1 MQCRLYRIFKVEM
14 QRIPAPVVSR
24 PERLPLGDSNLSWEQ
39 FQAFCC
45 DFVCKYTGVD
55 LCHHYGK
62 AGDIQNGIDLYV
74 DLPNGERWAFQVRQ
88 VEKFTKGDAEKSIAA
103 TSYRAVRYYFLLSCE
118 ATKAVRDV
126 CDANGWE
133 LWDVRDISGKV
144 RDLDLETARTLVETH
159 FGSAWRK
166 NFLGLTDLSPFL
178 STEEFF
184 RHLSNPQ
191 RLFNH
196 SWDLVGRAVN
206 LKQLHEFISSED
218 QHIAILP
225 GRGGIGKSKIL
236 QEFGKAHDA
245 TGETPLV
252 RFLVEGVNVGTNLD
266 GLPARESVIVV
277 DDAHR
282 RDDLSTLL
290 ALARQRALRT
300 KLILACR
307 PHAVDRLRSIVIQN
321 RYDSRELI
329 VADELKELSKT
340 DVRELARQSLAT
352 EHQHLAEQLAA
363 ATWDCPLITVVAG
376 RLLSE
381 KSLDPRLLE
390 RNEEFRDAVLSK
402 FYDEIVGKIGDALEP
417 VHCQS
422 LLRVIAALSPINKAD
437 ETILETCAKFL
448 RIDRVSLVE
457 SLGILESAGI
467 LLRRGNTLRI
477 TPDVLADHILH
488 RACQTPQGAKTGY
501 AETVFETFGPVCPAA
516 VLRNLAELDWRISQA
531 DGAESDLLNEVWHNI
546 EEEFKSANNAGR
558 SHILDLLS
566 EVAYY
571 QPRRIMSLVEYA
583 IQNPTSTPDDPQY
596 TALNLFSHERLLY
609 KLPPLLREMSY
620 TLEYLPRC
628 CDLLWQLGRDD
639 DRRLN
644 SHPDHAIRILEDLA
658 TYDIGK
664 PVSLNDAVLRSV
676 QRWLQDPA
684 VHNHV
689 YSPLHIVDP
698 MLAKTGHSSRGDG
711 MSVALT
717 PFHVSRKNTQ
727 QIRREALDLISNC
740 AKSENPRVALR
751 AIESLGTALHEPI
764 AYLSMTISPEDK
776 ERWLPDQF
784 DVINRLH
791 AAAQSTDDPLIHLK
805 VIEQVRWTANRG
817 STESLKE
824 AAQELIDSIPKSF
837 RLTLTKFLIDSYD
850 EEAYL
855 YDEDVEDWQRKE
867 QEKLN
872 IRITAS
878 TQFVTLHPDA
888 ADGVAVLSQMLRDI
902 IEAGVDPQPMLFLH
916 AFSLSYP
923 EYGFGMCEE
932 LIRTELGRIDSFFGN
947 LLFNLRQSDR
957 ERTLKIVE
965 SALRTN
971 RSVLHRGV
979 AFTYRNWAGT
989 SDFNDEELDVLQ
1001 RLLGSADEVTKYH
1014 AMKAL
1019 PGVARFRPLGAIGMA
1034 VAIDVGNSRVL
1045 AKGLCEI
1052 FYPKLGIPRDTLT
1065 ESDIQA
1071 LLAKLEN
1078 VNEIDGHEVS
1088 KFLSYSAK
1096 RSPQAVIR
1104 LILARLDRFDAN
1116 HDREYRP
1123 LLYGGLNEDLTGV
1136 VQSTEYEEILRQV
1149 RDRAVVKRWSGHLW
1163 LPKFFRQI
1171 SESFGAAC
1179 LKILNEWIDSE
1190 DEDKIEGAASLVS
1203 DAYANFVFREQEF
1216 VENLLNRASAISDRC
1231 YQRVALHLNGSA
1243 NSEVRTSRV
1252 GSPAPQEISV
1262 RDRAREAT
1270 SKFVSG
1276 SPAHRFYQALA
1287 DEAEASIR
1295 NGLARDEEYLS

>member
-1 MQCRLYRIFKVEM
+1 M

-39 FQAFCC
+39 FQAFCR
-45 DFVCKYTGVD
+45 DFVCKYTAVD

-88 VEKFTKGDAEKSIAA
+88 VEKFTKGDAEKSITA
-103 TSYRAVRYYFLLSCE
+103 TSYKAVRYYFLLSCE

-126 CDANGWE
+126 CDAHGWE

-166 NFLGLTDLSPFL
+166 EFLGLTDLSPFL

-206 LKQLHEFISSED
+206 LKKLHEFIASED
-218 QHIAILP
+218 QRIAILP

-236 QEFGKAHDA
+236 QEFGRAHDA

-307 PHAVDRLRSIVIQN
+307 PHAVRRLRSIVIQN
-321 RYDSRELI
+321 RFDSRELI

-340 DVRELARQSLAT
+340 DVTELARQSLAT
-352 EHQHLAEQLAA
+352 EHQHLAEQLAE

-381 KSLDPRLLE
+381 KSLEPRLLE

-422 LLRVIAALSPINKAD
+422 LLRVIAALSPINTAE
-437 ETILETCAKFL
+437 ETILETFAKFL
-448 RIDRVSLVE
+448 GVDQVSLVE

-501 AETVFETFGPVCPAA
+501 AEKVFETFGPVCPSA

-596 TALNLFSHERLLY
+596 TALNLYSHERLLY

-717 PFHVSRKNTQ
+717 PFHVSRENTQ
-727 QIRREALDLISNC
+727 QIRCEALDLISNC
-740 AKSENPRVALR
+740 AKSDNPRVALR
-751 AIESLGTALHEPI
+751 AIQGLGTALHEPI
-764 AYLSMTISPEDK
+764 PYLSMTISPEDK
-776 ERWLPDQF
+776 ERWVPDQF
-784 DVINRLH
+784 EVINRLRE
-791 AAAQSTDDPLIHLK
+791 AAQSSDNPLIHLK
-805 VIEQVRWTANRG
+805 VIEEVRWTAAWG
-817 STESLKE
+817 STERLRE
-824 AAQELIDSIPKSF
+824 AAKELIDSIPKSF
-837 RLTLTKFLIDSYD
+837 RLTLTKFLIDSHD
-850 EEAYL
+850 QEAYL
-855 YDEDVEDWQRKE
+855 YDEDIGDWQQKE
-867 QEKLN
+867 QEKLD

-878 TQFVTLHPDA
+878 DEFVTLHPDA
-888 ADGVAVLSQMLRDI
+888 ANGLAALSKMLRAI
-902 IEAGVDPQPMLFLH
+902 INAGVEPQPMLFLH
-916 AFSLSYP
+916 ALSLSHA
-923 EYGFGMCEE
+923 EYVAGMCEQV
-932 LIRTELGRIDSFFGN
+932 IRAEPGPVDPFFGN
-947 LLFNLRQSDR
+947 LLFNVRQASPDR
-957 ERTLKIVE
+957 NLQIIE
-965 SALRTN
+965 SALRTD
-971 RSVLHRGV
+971 RVVLHSGI
-979 AFTYRNWAGT
+979 AWTYQNWART
-989 SDFNDEELDVLQ
+989 SDFNDEELKILET
-1001 RLLGSADEVTKYH
+1001 LLRSSNELTKYH
-1014 AMKAL
+1014 AIKSL
-1019 PGVARFRPLGAIGMA
+1019 PSIARFRQRSAINMA
-1034 VAIDVGNSRVL
+1034 VSVDIGRSPAL

-1052 FYPKLGIPRDTLT
+1052 FYPKLGISGDMLT
-1065 ESDIQA
+1065 ESDIQS

-1078 VNEIDGHEVS
+1078 VNEIEGHEIS
-1088 KFLSYSAK
+1088 RFLSYSAN

-1104 LILARLDRFDAN
+1104 LILMRFDRFDAN

-1123 LLYGGLNEDLTGV
+1123 LPYGGLNEDLTGV
-1136 VQSTEYEEILRQV
+1136 VQSPEYEEILRQV

-1163 LPKFFRQI
+1163 LPKFFTQI
-1171 SESFGAAC
+1171 SDSFGAVC

-1190 DEDKIEGAASLVS
+1190 DEDKIEAAASLVS
-1203 DAYANFVFREQEF
+1203 DAYADFVFREQEF

-1231 YQRVALHLNGSA
+1231 YRRVALHLDRSA

-1252 GSPAPQEISV
+1252 GNAAPQDISV
-1262 RDRAREAT
+1262 RDRAREAA

-1276 SPAHRFYQALA
+1276 SPVRQFYQALA